1 MPVGLKENYPQPVK
15 SEVGT
20 KTNTNASNGTTPT
33 RNKIQLSKVENLT
46 HRDPPFFFPF
56 FFSLITMTAA
66 TPMCQIL
73 FGYSYDLVMQEES
86 NLVAETLALTV
97 KARRS
102 VELVYR

>member
-1 MPVGLKENYPQPVK
+1 
-15 SEVGT
+15 
-20 KTNTNASNGTTPT
+20 
-33 RNKIQLSKVENLT
+33 
-46 HRDPPFFFPF
+46 
-56 FFSLITMTAA
+56 
-66 TPMCQIL
+66 MCQIV

>member
-1 MPVGLKENYPQPVK
+1 
-15 SEVGT
+15 
-20 KTNTNASNGTTPT
+20 
-33 RNKIQLSKVENLT
+33 
-46 HRDPPFFFPF
+46 
-56 FFSLITMTAA
+56 MTAA

-102 VELVYR
+102 VELAYR

>member
-1 MPVGLKENYPQPVK
+1 MARPPLETKSNYLKL
-15 SEVGT
+15 
-20 KTNTNASNGTTPT
+20 KTWPT
-33 RNKIQLSKVENLT
+33 ETL
-46 HRDPPFFFPF
+46 PFSFLF

-66 TPMCQIL
+66 TPMCQIV

-86 NLVAETLALTV
+86 NLVAETSALTV